1 METPCLK
8 QLIEAY
14 KKYKTTI
21 LGVQEVSD
29 EMVNRYG
36 IIQGKDIDDKISLV
50 TDLVEKPSI
59 EEKPS
64 NTAILGR
71 YIMSLFWISFF
82 KIANRPRRPEI
93 RGFQTFDNDR
103 RLLGTFLF
111 YLSN

>member
-8 QLIEAY
+8 QLIEAC

-71 YIMSLFWISFF
+71 YIMSPKIILVLENLQPGFF
-82 KIANRPRRPEI
+82 CI
-93 RGFQTFDNDR
+93 
-103 RLLGTFLF
+103 
-111 YLSN
+111 